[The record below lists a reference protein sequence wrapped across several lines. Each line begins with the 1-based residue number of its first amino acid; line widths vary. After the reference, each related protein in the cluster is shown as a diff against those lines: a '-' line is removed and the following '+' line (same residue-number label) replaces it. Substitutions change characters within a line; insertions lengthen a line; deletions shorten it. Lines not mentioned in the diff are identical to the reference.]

1 MPRFRYRAHDAEG
14 RAIEEQ
20 VEALSTYDLTQSL
33 TARGLT
39 VTTVTPVQE
48 PPPLFSGRR
57 QLKWEELRLFS
68 EQLGS
73 IAKSGFPL
81 VPSLASMA
89 RDLHQ
94 PALRDATEKLRDDL
108 ARGTSLEEAFRRQ
121 EHRFPPLYSALA
133 RAGEMT
139 GDLSAVLGM
148 MSQHATRMA
157 GVTHRVKMAMA
168 YPLML
173 TVSAI
178 GVITYQ
184 LLYIV
189 PVFAEIF
196 GEMGGKLPAPTRF
209 LLGLSEILRGHW
221 PFLTAAAPFAGIGV
235 VAAYVWMRRN
245 PSGRRWLDSCLLYFP
260 GIGVAYQGVVQARF
274 CQTLSLLLQARVPML
289 DALSLAGAAS
299 GSAVL
304 ERLVGPATDEMAYG
318 ARLTDALRKTNFFS
332 PSFHWLLGTAEERG
346 QVVDAL
352 DNLAESAERS
362 VRAREQMLGAVI
374 TPALVVFI
382 GGVVGFITVS
392 LYLPIFTLG
401 DQIGGK

>member
-14 RAIEEQ
+14 RHVEEE
-20 VEALSTYDLTQSL
+20 VEAISTFDLTQTL
-33 TARGLT
+33 KGQGLNVST
-39 VTTVTPVQE
+39 ISPVQE

-57 QLKWEELRLFS
+57 QLRWEELRLFS
-68 EQLGS
+68 EQLGA
-73 IAKSGFPL
+73 IARSGYPL

-89 RDLHQ
+89 QDLHQ
-94 PALRDATEKLRDDL
+94 PALRAATDRLREDL
-108 ARGTSLEEAFRRQ
+108 ERGTSLEEAFRRQ

-157 GVTHRVKMAMA
+157 GVKHRVQMAMA
-168 YPLML
+168 YPLIL
-173 TVSAI
+173 TASSIA
-178 GVITYQ
+178 VILYQ

-196 GEMGGKLPAPTRF
+196 GEMSAQLPAPTLF
-209 LLGLSEILRGHW
+209 LLKLSNILRFHW
-221 PFLTAAAPFAGIGV
+221 PLLTAAAPFIAIAVAG
-235 VAAYVWMRRN
+235 AYVWMRRN
-245 PSGRRWLDSCLLYFP
+245 RGGRRWLDACLLYFP

-274 CQTLSLLLQARVPML
+274 CQTLSLLLHARVPML

-304 ERLVGPATDEMAYG
+304 ERAVGLVTDEIAYG
-318 ARLTDALRKTNFFS
+318 ARLSDALRKTNFFA

-346 QVVDAL
+346 QVVEAL

-362 VRAREQMLGAVI
+362 VRAREQMLGSMI
-374 TPALVVFI
+374 TPLLVCVWGLI
-382 GGVVGFITVS
+382 IGFIVIS

-401 DQIGGK
+401 DQIGGN

>member
-1 MPRFRYRAHDAEG
+1 MPRFRYRAHDVEG
-14 RAIEEQ
+14 RPVDGE
-20 VEALSTYDLTQSL
+20 VEALSTFDLTQTL
-33 TARGLT
+33 KGQGLS
-39 VTTVTPVQE
+39 VSSVVPRPE
-48 PPPLFSGRR
+48 PTPLFTGRR
-57 QLKWEELRLFS
+57 QLRWEELRLFT

-94 PALRDATEKLRDDL
+94 PALRDATDKLREDL
-108 ARGTSLEEAFRRQ
+108 ERGTSLEAAFRAQ
-121 EHRFPPLYSALA
+121 EDRFPPLYSALA
-133 RAGEMT
+133 RAGELT
-139 GDLSAVLGM
+139 GDLSGVLSL
-148 MSQHATRMA
+148 MSQYATRMA

-168 YPLML
+168 YPVLL
-173 TVSAI
+173 TLTAI
-178 GVITYQ
+178 SIVAYQ

-196 GEMGGKLPAPTRF
+196 GELGGQLPVPTRF
-209 LLGLSEILRGHW
+209 LLVLSTFLRSYW
-221 PFLTAAAPFAGIGV
+221 PLLTVAAPVFAAAIVGG
-235 VAAYVWMRRN
+235 YVYMKRS
-245 PSGRRWLDSCLLYFP
+245 PGGRRWLDGCLLYTP

-274 CQTLSLLLQARVPML
+274 CQTLSLLLHARVPML

-304 ERLVGPATDEMAYG
+304 ERAVGLATDEIAYG
-318 ARLTDALRKTNFFS
+318 ARLSDALRKTNFFS
-332 PSFHWLLGTAEERG
+332 PSFHWHLGTAEERG

-374 TPALVVFI
+374 TPALVVII
-382 GGVVGFITVS
+382 GGIVGFIAVS

-401 DQIGGK
+401 DQIGGQ

>member
-48 PPPLFSGRR
+48 PPPFFSGRR

-139 GDLSAVLGM
+139 GDLSAVLG
-148 MSQHATRMA
+148 
-157 GVTHRVKMAMA
+157 
-168 YPLML
+168 
-173 TVSAI
+173 
-178 GVITYQ
+178 
-184 LLYIV
+184 
-189 PVFAEIF
+189 
-196 GEMGGKLPAPTRF
+196 
-209 LLGLSEILRGHW
+209 
-221 PFLTAAAPFAGIGV
+221 
-235 VAAYVWMRRN
+235 
-245 PSGRRWLDSCLLYFP
+245 
-260 GIGVAYQGVVQARF
+260 
-274 CQTLSLLLQARVPML
+274 
-289 DALSLAGAAS
+289 
-299 GSAVL
+299 
-304 ERLVGPATDEMAYG
+304 
-318 ARLTDALRKTNFFS
+318 
-332 PSFHWLLGTAEERG
+332 
-346 QVVDAL
+346 
-352 DNLAESAERS
+352 
-362 VRAREQMLGAVI
+362 
-374 TPALVVFI
+374 
-382 GGVVGFITVS
+382 
-392 LYLPIFTLG
+392 
-401 DQIGGK
+401 